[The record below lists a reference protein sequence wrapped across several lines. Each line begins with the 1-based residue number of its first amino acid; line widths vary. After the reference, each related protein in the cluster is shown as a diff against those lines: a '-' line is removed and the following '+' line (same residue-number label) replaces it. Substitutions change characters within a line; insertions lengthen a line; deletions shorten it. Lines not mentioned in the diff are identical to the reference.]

1 VKPLDTFE
9 EACRQA
15 DIERG
20 RVPGSKPNGASAP
33 RIIVDNEKPKLPFIN
48 MSTWDMDPIPERQWA
63 VQDRIPLKQTYLF
76 TGNGAVGKS
85 LVDLQRAVAHVL
97 GKPWLGMPV
106 RQGPAIYMGAED
118 DEDELHIRLAAIL
131 EYYGATFAEV
141 IAGGL
146 HLLSYVGEECLL
158 GIPDNKGIIQPTPL
172 CGMLREAALD
182 IKPAAVMVDTVADV
196 YGGSEIDRGQ
206 TTQFVKLM
214 NGIAVAG
221 NCSVAILAHPSVAG
235 MSTGSGLSGST
246 AWHNKVRARAYMKA
260 METERGDEPDPDA
273 KSIQFMKNNYGRQ
286 GDTLLVRWQRGVYV
300 LESAPNSLER
310 LAEDQKVD
318 FRFLQLLNQF
328 HEQGRNLSDKKTA
341 HVYAPKEFSEQKDRD
356 GKRISKRH
364 FEGAMQRL
372 FGGNKIHIE
381 HYGPASRG
389 RTRLAPG
396 PRPQREEGKR

>member
-1 VKPLDTFE
+1 MSEVVISGRKP
-9 EACRQA
+9 Q
-15 DIERG
+15 
-20 RVPGSKPNGASAP
+20 KPRLA
-33 RIIVDNEKPKLPFIN
+33 VDNEPSVISDAPKLTLPFIN
-48 MSTWDMDPIPERQWA
+48 MSTWDADPVPERQWA

-131 EYYGATFAEV
+131 DYYQATFAEV

-146 HLLSYVGEECLL
+146 NLLSYVGEDCIL
-158 GIPDNKGIIQPTPL
+158 GIPNKSGMIEPTPL
-172 CGMLREAALD
+172 CGTLKEAALN
-182 IKPAAVMVDTVADV
+182 IKPAAMMIDTVADV

-235 MSTGSGLSGST
+235 MSTGTGLSGST

-273 KSIQFMKNNYGRQ
+273 
-286 GDTLLVRWQRGVYV
+286 
-300 LESAPNSLER
+300 
-310 LAEDQKVD
+310 
-318 FRFLQLLNQF
+318 
-328 HEQGRNLSDKKTA
+328 
-341 HVYAPKEFSEQKDRD
+341 
-356 GKRISKRH
+356 
-364 FEGAMQRL
+364 
-372 FGGNKIHIE
+372 
-381 HYGPASRG
+381 
-389 RTRLAPG
+389 
-396 PRPQREEGKR
+396 

>member
-1 VKPLDTFE
+1 MSVTDETAAKAVINGRKP
-9 EACRQA
+9 Q
-15 DIERG
+15 
-20 RVPGSKPNGASAP
+20 KPRLA
-33 RIIVDNEKPKLPFIN
+33 VDNEPNAISDAPKLKQLPFIN
-48 MSTWDMDPIPERQWA
+48 MSTWDTDPVPERQWA

-106 RQGPAIYMGAED
+106 RQGPAIYIGAED
-118 DEDELHIRLAAIL
+118 DADELHIRLAAIL
-131 EYYGATFAEV
+131 DHYEATFADV

-146 HLLSYVGEECLL
+146 HLLSYVGEDCLL
-158 GIPDNKGIIQPTPL
+158 GIPNKSGMIESTPL
-172 CGMLREAALD
+172 CGMLKEAALD

-221 NCSVAILAHPSVAG
+221 SCSVAILAHPSVAG
-235 MSTGSGLSGST
+235 MNTGTGISGST

-341 HVYAPKEFSEQKDRD
+341 HAYAPKEFSEQKDRD

-364 FEGAMQRL
+364 FEDAMQRL
-372 FGGNKIHIE
+372 FEANKIHIE
-381 HYGPASRG
+381 NYGPASRG
-389 RTRLAPG
+389 RARLAPG
-396 PRPQREEGKR
+396 ARPQKESSL

>member
-1 VKPLDTFE
+1 
-9 EACRQA
+9 
-15 DIERG
+15 
-20 RVPGSKPNGASAP
+20 
-33 RIIVDNEKPKLPFIN
+33 
-48 MSTWDMDPIPERQWA
+48 MSTWDADPVPERQWA

-131 EYYGATFAEV
+131 DYYQATFAEV
-141 IAGGL
+141 IEGGL
-146 HLLSYVGEECLL
+146 HLLSYVGEDCML
-158 GIPDNKGIIQPTPL
+158 GVPNKSGMIEPTPL
-172 CGMLREAALD
+172 CGMLRETALD
-182 IKPAAVMVDTVADV
+182 IKPAAMMIDTVADV

-221 NCSVAILAHPSVAG
+221 NCSVGILAHPSVAG
-235 MSTGSGLSGST
+235 MSTGTGLSGST

-286 GDTLLVRWQRGVYV
+286 GDTLQLRWQRGVYV

-318 FRFLQLLNQF
+318 HRFLDLLGQF
-328 HEQGRNLSDKKTA
+328 YGQDRNLSDKPTA
-341 HVYAPKEFSEQKDRD
+341 HAYAPKVFSEQKGKD

-372 FGGNKIHIE
+372 FEANKIHIE
-381 HYGPASRG
+381 NYGAASRG
-389 RTRLAPG
+389 RTRLAVG
-396 PRPQREEGKR
+396 PRTEAA

>member
-1 VKPLDTFE
+1 MSITDEPAAKAVINGRKP
-9 EACRQA
+9 Q
-15 DIERG
+15 
-20 RVPGSKPNGASAP
+20 KPRLA
-33 RIIVDNEKPKLPFIN
+33 VDNEPSVISDAPKLKLPFIK
-48 MSTWDMDPIPERQWA
+48 MSTWDTDPVPERQWA

-118 DEDELHIRLAAIL
+118 DTDELHIRLAAIL
-131 EYYGATFAEV
+131 DHYEATFADV

-146 HLLSYVGEECLL
+146 HLLSYVGEDCIL
-158 GIPDNKGIIQPTPL
+158 GIPNKCEMIEPTPL
-172 CGMLREAALD
+172 CGMLKEAALD
-182 IKPAAVMVDTVADV
+182 IKPAAMMIDTVADV

-235 MSTGSGLSGST
+235 MSTGTGLSGST

-286 GDTLLVRWQRGVYV
+286 GDTLQVRWQRGVYV

-318 FRFLQLLNQF
+318 YRFLQLLNQF
-328 HEQGRNLSDKKTA
+328 RDQDRNLSDKPSA
-341 HVYAPKEFSEQKDRD
+341 NAYAPKVFSEQKGSD
-356 GKRISKRH
+356 GKRINKRH
-364 FEGAMQRL
+364 FEDAMQRL
-372 FGGNKIHIE
+372 FGANKIHLE
-381 HYGPASRG
+381 AYGPASRD

-396 PRPQREEGKR
+396 SRPQKENSL

>member
-1 VKPLDTFE
+1 MSNVVINGRKP
-9 EACRQA
+9 QKP
-15 DIERG
+15 
-20 RVPGSKPNGASAP
+20 RVV
-33 RIIVDNEKPKLPFIN
+33 VDNEPNAISDAPKLKLPFIN
-48 MSTWDMDPIPERQWA
+48 MSTWDADPVPERQWA
-63 VQDRIPLKQTYLF
+63 VEDRIPLKQTYLF

-131 EYYGATFAEV
+131 DYYQATFAEV
-141 IAGGL
+141 IEGGL
-146 HLLSYVGEECLL
+146 HLLSYVGEDCML
-158 GIPDNKGIIQPTPL
+158 GVPNKSGMIEPTPL
-172 CGMLREAALD
+172 CGMLRETALD
-182 IKPAAVMVDTVADV
+182 IKPAAMMIDTVADV

-221 NCSVAILAHPSVAG
+221 NCSVGILAHPSVAG
-235 MSTGSGLSGST
+235 MSTGTGLSGST

-286 GDTLLVRWQRGVYV
+286 GDTLQLRWQRGVYV

-318 FRFLQLLNQF
+318 HRFLDLLGQF
-328 HEQGRNLSDKKTA
+328 YGQDRNLSDKPTA
-341 HVYAPKEFSEQKDRD
+341 HAYAPKVFSEQKGKD

-372 FGGNKIHIE
+372 FEANKIHIE
-381 HYGPASRG
+381 NYGAASRG
-389 RTRLAPG
+389 RTRLAVG
-396 PRPQREEGKR
+396 PRTEAA

>member
-1 VKPLDTFE
+1 MSNVVINGRKP
-9 EACRQA
+9 QKP
-15 DIERG
+15 
-20 RVPGSKPNGASAP
+20 RVV
-33 RIIVDNEKPKLPFIN
+33 VDNEPNAISDAPKLKLPFIN
-48 MSTWDMDPIPERQWA
+48 MSTWDADPVPERQWA

-131 EYYGATFAEV
+131 DYYQATFAEV
-141 IAGGL
+141 IEGGL
-146 HLLSYVGEECLL
+146 HLLSYVGEDCML
-158 GIPDNKGIIQPTPL
+158 GVPNKSGMIEPTPL
-172 CGMLREAALD
+172 CGMLRETALD
-182 IKPAAVMVDTVADV
+182 IKPAAMMIDTVADV

-221 NCSVAILAHPSVAG
+221 NCSVGILAHPSVAG
-235 MSTGSGLSGST
+235 MSTGTGLSGST

-286 GDTLLVRWQRGVYV
+286 GDTLQLRWQRGVYV

-318 FRFLQLLNQF
+318 HRFLDLLGQF
-328 HEQGRNLSDKKTA
+328 YGQDRNLSDKPTA
-341 HVYAPKEFSEQKDRD
+341 HAYAPKVFSEQKGKD

-364 FEGAMQRL
+364 FEGAMERL
-372 FGGNKIHIE
+372 FEANKIHIE
-381 HYGPASRG
+381 NYGPASRG
-389 RTRLAPG
+389 RTRLAVG
-396 PRPQREEGKR
+396 PRTEAA

>member
-1 VKPLDTFE
+1 MKPLDSFE

-15 DIERG
+15 DIKRG
-20 RVPGSKPNGASAP
+20 HIREPKPNGPSAP

-48 MSTWDMDPIPERQWA
+48 MSTWDKDPIPERQWP

-131 EYYGATFAEV
+131 EYYGATFADV

-146 HLLSYVGEECLL
+146 HVLTYVGEDCML
-158 GIPDNKGIIQPTPL
+158 GVPNKSGIIEPTPL
-172 CGMLREAALD
+172 CGMLKEAALD
-182 IKPAAVMVDTVADV
+182 INPAAVMIDTVADV

-214 NGIAVAG
+214 NGIALAG
-221 NCSVAILAHPSVAG
+221 SCSVGILAHPSVAG

-246 AWHNKVRARAYMKA
+246 AWHNKVRARSYMKA
-260 METERGDEPDPDA
+260 LETEKDEEPDPDA

-286 GDTLLVRWQRGVYV
+286 GDTLQVRWQRGVYV

-318 FRFLQLLNQF
+318 HRFIDLLGQF
-328 HEQGRNLSDKKTA
+328 NGQDRNVSDKQSA
-341 HVYAPKEFSEQKDRD
+341 NAYAPKLFSEQKGKD
-356 GKRISKRH
+356 GRGSASAYSPTPCSGCSRQTKSIWKATGRH
-364 FEGAMQRL
+364 PER
-372 FGGNKIHIE
+372 
-381 HYGPASRG
+381 
-389 RTRLAPG
+389 
-396 PRPQREEGKR
+396 

>member
-1 VKPLDTFE
+1 
-9 EACRQA
+9 
-15 DIERG
+15 
-20 RVPGSKPNGASAP
+20 
-33 RIIVDNEKPKLPFIN
+33 
-48 MSTWDMDPIPERQWA
+48 MSTWDADPVPERQWA

-106 RQGPAIYMGAED
+106 RQGPAIYIGAED
-118 DEDELHIRLAAIL
+118 DADELHIRLAAIL
-131 EYYGATFAEV
+131 DHYEATFAAE

-146 HLLSYVGEECLL
+146 NLLSYVGEDCML
-158 GIPDNKGIIQPTPL
+158 GIPNKSGMIEPTPL
-172 CGMLREAALD
+172 CGMLKEAALD

-214 NGIAVAG
+214 NGIAIAG

-235 MSTGSGLSGST
+235 MNTGTGISGST

-273 KSIQFMKNNYGRQ
+273 KSIQFLKNNYGRQ

-300 LESAPNSLER
+300 MLKVAFLGGPDRSPVPRRDIQRRRDRSTNGQNDWSCRHDLSLICPSPCPSCFP
-310 LAEDQKVD
+310 LTYPSPYPS
-318 FRFLQLLNQF
+318 LPLI
-328 HEQGRNLSDKKTA
+328 
-341 HVYAPKEFSEQKDRD
+341 PP
-356 GKRISKRH
+356 
-364 FEGAMQRL
+364 EG
-372 FGGNKIHIE
+372 GT
-381 HYGPASRG
+381 G
-389 RTRLAPG
+389 RTG
-396 PRPQREEGKR
+396 RP

>member
-1 VKPLDTFE
+1 MSNVVINGRKP
-9 EACRQA
+9 QKP
-15 DIERG
+15 
-20 RVPGSKPNGASAP
+20 RVV
-33 RIIVDNEKPKLPFIN
+33 VDNEPNAISDAPKLKLPFIN
-48 MSTWDMDPIPERQWA
+48 MSTWDADPVPERQWA

-131 EYYGATFAEV
+131 DYYQATFAEV
-141 IAGGL
+141 IEGGL
-146 HLLSYVGEECLL
+146 HLLSYVGEDCML
-158 GIPDNKGIIQPTPL
+158 GVPNKSGMIEPTPL
-172 CGMLREAALD
+172 CGMLRETALD
-182 IKPAAVMVDTVADV
+182 IKPAAMMIDTVADV

-221 NCSVAILAHPSVAG
+221 NCSVGILAHPSVAG
-235 MSTGSGLSGST
+235 MSTGTGLSGST

-286 GDTLLVRWQRGVYV
+286 GDTLQLRWQRGVYV

-318 FRFLQLLNQF
+318 HRFLDLLGQF
-328 HEQGRNLSDKKTA
+328 YGQDRNLSDKPTA
-341 HVYAPKEFSEQKDRD
+341 HAYAPKVFSEQKGKD

-372 FGGNKIHIE
+372 FEANKIHIE
-381 HYGPASRG
+381 NYGAASRG
-389 RTRLAPG
+389 RTRLAVG
-396 PRPQREEGKR
+396 PRTEAA